1 MARTS
6 VRRSSSRISPRTR
19 GRFTMPAQGGVG
31 TRRTAALLAAFGVS
45 EVSSSVDAMDA
56 VRLAHSALG
65 EDTRRRDWHVASE
78 GGREGGRTGLRS
90 DASQEH
96 FMPVPES
103 RALAVDVSEADQPSA
118 RQSVY
123 FCSSCRPGA
132 SFCQRCLG
140 YETDRAKQARPA
152 AVLRQR
158 QIELKQHTSRRVAKR
173 DDDGVSHVKVAQAQK
188 EPAVSRPT
196 G

>member
-1 MARTS
+1 
-6 VRRSSSRISPRTR
+6 
-19 GRFTMPAQGGVG
+19 MPAQGGVG
-31 TRRTAALLAAFGVS
+31 TRRTAELLAAFGVA
-45 EVSSSVDAMDA
+45 EVSSSVDAMGA
-56 VRLAHSALG
+56 VRHAHFAIESPALG
-65 EDTRRRDWHVASE
+65 DDARRRDWHVASE
-78 GGREGGRTGLRS
+78 GGRAGGTTGLRS
-90 DASQEH
+90 YASHEH
-96 FMPVPES
+96 FTPVAES
-103 RALAVDVSEADQPSA
+103 MALAVDVSEADQPSA

-140 YETDRAKQARPA
+140 YEKESEKKARPA

-173 DDDGVSHVKVAQAQK
+173 DDDGVSVKVSQSAQK

>member
-1 MARTS
+1 MHAGRQNPQNQRTS
-6 VRRSSSRISPRTR
+6 HLVPHCSTNQ
-19 GRFTMPAQGGVG
+19 GRLSMPAQGGVG
-31 TRRTAALLAAFGVS
+31 TRRTAALLAAFGAS
-45 EVSSSVDAMDA
+45 EVSSSVDAMGA
-56 VRLAHSALG
+56 VRLAHFAIERPALG
-65 EDTRRRDWHVASE
+65 EDARRRDWHVASE
-78 GGREGGRTGLRS
+78 RGREGGLTGLGERKE
-90 DASQEH
+90 AG
-96 FMPVPES
+96 
-103 RALAVDVSEADQPSA
+103 DVSEADQPSA

-158 QIELKQHTSRRVAKR
+158 QIEMKQHTSRRVAKR
-173 DDDGVSHVKVAQAQK
+173 DDDGVSHVKVAQTQK

>member
-1 MARTS
+1 
-6 VRRSSSRISPRTR
+6 
-19 GRFTMPAQGGVG
+19 MPAQGVG

-45 EVSSSVDAMDA
+45 EASSSLDAMGA
-56 VRLAHSALG
+56 VRHAHFAIESPALG
-65 EDTRRRDWHVASE
+65 EDARRRDWHVASE
-78 GGREGGRTGLRS
+78 GGREVGRTGLRS
-90 DASQEH
+90 YASHEYY
-96 FMPVPES
+96 MPVAEI

-132 SFCQRCLG
+132 SFCQLCLG

-173 DDDGVSHVKVAQAQK
+173 DDDGVSHVKVAQK